1 MTKNMEQAIT
11 ENYPDFNPFIHC
23 IIVNDG
29 DGTASYLRRDLW
41 PSELGTAPT
50 DEQLETWM
58 SE

>member
-1 MTKNMEQAIT
+1 MVKSMEQVLL
-11 ENYPDFNPFIHC
+11 ENFSDFDPLFHP
-23 IIVNDG
+23 VVQDDG
-29 DGTASYLRRDLW
+29 NGPYFRRDLW